1 MKQGLKQKEKKK
13 KNCQISAHKINVCI
27 FFFKQEN
34 FVTLERKLPAEAVEM
49 KYWK

>member
-1 MKQGLKQKEKKK
+1 MF
-13 KNCQISAHKINVCI
+13 AF